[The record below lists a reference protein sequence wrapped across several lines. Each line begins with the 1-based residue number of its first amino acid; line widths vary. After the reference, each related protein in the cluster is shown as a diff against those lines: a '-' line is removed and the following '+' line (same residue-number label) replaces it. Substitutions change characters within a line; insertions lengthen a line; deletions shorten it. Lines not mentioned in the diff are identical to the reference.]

1 MFGIDIGLF
10 LIAAG
15 ISSAVLVFLINPAA
29 IISSEMQ
36 AEEEIEHWDC

>member
-1 MFGIDIGLF
+1 MFGIDIGPF

-15 ISSAVLVFLINPAA
+15 ISSAVLVFLIIPAA

>member
-15 ISSAVLVFLINPAA
+15 ISSAVLVFLIIEISQENPV
-29 IISSEMQ
+29 
-36 AEEEIEHWDC
+36 H

>member
-1 MFGIDIGLF
+1 MFGISLGPF

-15 ISSAVLVFLINPAA
+15 ISFAVLVFLIIPAA

-36 AEEEIEHWDC
+36 AEEEIEHWNC

>member
-1 MFGIDIGLF
+1 MFGISLGPF

-15 ISSAVLVFLINPAA
+15 ISFAVLVFLIIPAA

-36 AEEEIEHWDC
+36 AEEEIENWDC